1 MPAKR
6 SGARRS
12 FLGVRER
19 AGTVLRR
26 RVAVAT
32 WPDGS
37 PLTLPIIVA
46 SGAPGPA
53 LYVQGGLHGDELV
66 GVEAAR
72 QIVGRVR
79 PREIRGTLVSV
90 PIANPPAFMS
100 RQRGWPFEARGP
112 IDMNRVCPGDANG
125 PLTARIARAIFDG
138 VLPSAD
144 YCLDFHG
151 GMSGSSEAPFAQ
163 VVMLDDEHRTLAKR
177 KLMAE
182 AFGTELIYEM
192 RPKER
197 GRHVV
202 FRGLE
207 FSFAEQARLAGVPTL
222 VVELGEGGRLRDDLV
237 SLAVDGVLNV
247 MRAVGMLTGDPRVPE
262 TRFRFDR
269 VSILRPN
276 RGGILRLKKVP
287 GDRVEEAERVG
298 YVADGLRVVEKLR
311 APASG
316 IVLRVASA
324 GVTEPGADCLWV
336 AHVKERFRS

>member
-6 SGARRS
+6 SGAPRS

-19 AGTVLRR
+19 AGTVQRGR
-26 RVAVAT
+26 AAVAT

-37 PLTLPIIVA
+37 PLTLPILIA
-46 SGAPGPA
+46 SGAPGPT
-53 LYVQGGLHGDELV
+53 LYIQGGLHGDEIV
-66 GVEAAR
+66 GVEVAREIVR
-72 QIVGRVR
+72 QIR
-79 PREIRGTLVSV
+79 PREIRGTLVAI

-100 RQRGWPFEARGP
+100 RQRGSPFEARGP
-112 IDMNRVCPGDANG
+112 MDMNRVWPGDAKG

-151 GMSGSSEAPFAQ
+151 GMSGSREAPFAQ
-163 VVMLDDEHRTLAKR
+163 LVMLDDEHGTLAKR
-177 KLMAE
+177 KLMAD

-192 RPKER
+192 KPKER
-197 GRHVV
+197 GRHIV

-222 VVELGEGGRLRDDLV
+222 VVELGEGGRLCDALV
-237 SLAVDGVLNV
+237 SLAVNGVLNV
-247 MRAVGMLTGDPRVPE
+247 MRAVGMLRGKPCVPAK
-262 TRFRFDR
+262 RFRFDR

-276 RGGILRLKKVP
+276 RGGILRLEKEP
-287 GDRVEEAERVG
+287 GDRVEEAELVG
-298 YVADGLRVVEKLR
+298 YVSDGLRVVEKLQ

-316 IVLRVASA
+316 IVLRIASS
-324 GVTEPGADCLWV
+324 GVTEPGADCFWV
-336 AHVKERFRS
+336 ANVNKRSRN

>member
-1 MPAKR
+1 
-6 SGARRS
+6 
-12 FLGVRER
+12 
-19 AGTVLRR
+19 
-26 RVAVAT
+26 
-32 WPDGS
+32 
-37 PLTLPIIVA
+37 
-46 SGAPGPA
+46 
-53 LYVQGGLHGDELV
+53 
-66 GVEAAR
+66 
-72 QIVGRVR
+72 
-79 PREIRGTLVSV
+79 
-90 PIANPPAFMS
+90 
-100 RQRGWPFEARGP
+100 
-112 IDMNRVCPGDANG
+112 MNRVCPGDANG

-182 AFGTELIYEM
+182 AFGTELTYEM

-237 SLAVDGVLNV
+237 SLAVDGILNV

-276 RGGILRLKKVP
+276 RGGILRLKKGP

-336 AHVKERFRS
+336 AHVKEHFRS

>member
-1 MPAKR
+1 MLR
-6 SGARRS
+6 T

-19 AGTVLRR
+19 PGTIVRR
-26 RVAVAT
+26 RIPVAS

-37 PLTLPIIVA
+37 PLTLPVCVA
-46 SGAPGPA
+46 SGAPGPT

-72 QIVGRVR
+72 QVFGRIR
-79 PREIRGTLVSV
+79 AREIRGTLVAV
-90 PIANPPAFMS
+90 PLANPPAFMS

-112 IDMNRVCPGDANG
+112 MDMNRVCPGDAKG

-138 VLPSAD
+138 VVTSAD
-144 YCLDFHG
+144 YCIDFHG
-151 GMSGSSEAPFAQ
+151 GMSGSDEAPFAQ
-163 VVMLDDEHRTLAKR
+163 VVMLDDAHRTLAKR

-207 FSFAEQARLAGVPTL
+207 FSFAEQARLAGLPTL

-247 MRAVGMLTGDPRVPE
+247 MRAVGMLDGKPCVPE
-262 TRFRFDR
+262 RRFRFDG
-269 VSILRPN
+269 VTILRPD
-276 RGGILRLKKVP
+276 RGGLLSLSKRP
-287 GDRVEEAERVG
+287 GDRVLADEPVG
-298 YVADGLRVVEKLR
+298 YVADPLRVVERLR
-311 APASG
+311 SPASG
-316 IVLRVASA
+316 IALRVASA
-324 GVTEPGADCLWV
+324 GVTEPGADCFWV
-336 AHVKERFRS
+336 AHVMD